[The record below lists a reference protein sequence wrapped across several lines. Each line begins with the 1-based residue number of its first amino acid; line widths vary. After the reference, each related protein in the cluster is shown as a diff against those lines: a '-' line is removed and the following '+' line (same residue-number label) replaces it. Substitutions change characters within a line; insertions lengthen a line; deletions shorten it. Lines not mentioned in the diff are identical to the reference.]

1 MRIEEQIHL
10 IIKERNPLTIEDGEE
25 INNNE
30 KKNQI
35 SLNCVAKDHSILEIA

>member
-10 IIKERNPLTIEDGEE
+10 IIKVRNPLTIEDGEE